1 MLPGHGSVYVN
12 AVCTLYT
19 GGADTESVADVEWLR
34 GEKTRFSWEK
44 NEDKNKEQ
52 IPRGNAR
59 FAANK
64 NMQKM
69 RTFATYALNLHNLGK
84 DI

>member
-12 AVCTLYT
+12 AACTLYT

-44 NEDKNKEQ
+44 NEDKNIEQ
-52 IPRGNAR
+52 ISRGNAR